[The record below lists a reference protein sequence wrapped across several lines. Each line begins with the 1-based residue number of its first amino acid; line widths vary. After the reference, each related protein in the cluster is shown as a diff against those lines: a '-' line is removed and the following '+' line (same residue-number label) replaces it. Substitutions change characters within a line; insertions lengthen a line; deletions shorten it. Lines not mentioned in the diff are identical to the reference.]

1 MAIDFTPEI
10 QFTPAEESKHKDAR
24 YQTYRDKLT
33 YRKTKETRI
42 PGVPTSEYEQT
53 PLSYDKWLKGKEQE
67 NFDKV
72 KGVGEAGLSFLTGLP
87 ATFIAGLAGV
97 TAPLNAFGS
106 RDPQKVFEDVS
117 GALTFQP
124 RGDKGQ
130 EYTQALGH
138 AMQAFPAVGGYT
150 PHLAVKAPKAAKPSL
165 VDALKKGREEAA
177 PVVDFT
183 PEVPDLRLEH
193 PIAADTRV
201 REMNRRQPTAED
213 YANRDANVRVV
224 EEEIAAN
231 EAAQRAAAQEDFLA
245 QHDASVGQLRQ
256 MNETNPD
263 GSYTHQR
270 LIDDTPHG
278 DVPAQ
283 YGSTLE
289 HGRVDENGIPIRAD
303 LSMEAQNLQDP
314 LQMNLWGDEL
324 GPAQGARKSL
334 TSALDS
340 MPPGPARDLAISQ
353 LSGIPQKSLV
363 DKVNTVLNDGMG
375 GLSRTQRGA
384 IDPEVFKAGFRNV
397 NRALSKLTD
406 QPWVR
411 EAFPARLFE
420 TNMDGS
426 PKILL
431 HGTRDAFNDRPRGV
445 SYEGLHA
452 GYGGAATLKA
462 ATGSKDGRVGY
473 RERNLSYDYNG
484 TKDANSAMYPVALR
498 KGNYPRLDGDY
509 GSWEP
514 MKLADSRQFKLDLS
528 KATKRGFYDIEDFM
542 ESYKDQL
549 KGKDLSAQEEN
560 LIFAK
565 MLKNEFDIDGFFY
578 PNKYETAQHQIMSK
592 SGMMKSPQRARNLAS
607 KLGLEDSV
615 VTYDD
620 NNMVSLHDQQAQV
633 PSMNSGMSRGQR
645 GALDFGSSA
654 KQKLI
659 EEVTGKTLFAKLPAP
674 ADVIEA
680 GLAHGKD
687 SNSSINF
694 SAGGSLE
701 AAKRRSPLVLGAV
714 RIVQGLKNQ
723 AEHAIRET
731 VFPTEKALRGLSRDE
746 LVELGGVLKAEMFE
760 RTPFSME
767 ELANAGMSEKQML
780 AYNKVREMY
789 ASALEAQNQARA
801 LKGEK
806 PINAK
811 EAYLSSRWQGDFRVP
826 FYDGNGKLAWYL
838 AADNK
843 LSLSRQA
850 DQLLAQFPELTPGDT
865 HVVKSS
871 KRGGSTDVQSVYTTM
886 LDVLGRDDPAVER
899 IKAWAENQLVEDTAR
914 TKAQE
919 KHFERKANIR
929 GFVGDRPWNDPFKES
944 LKMFQQQITYAKNA
958 HTWSKLQEAG
968 QSLKEILNNKDLA
981 IQQPNNIAYLREYF
995 ADQLGAN
1002 EHQAIRA
1009 IEDLVRDVGISPNQ
1023 LGRGIG
1029 NVKALW
1035 VSQKLAV
1042 NLGFAASNFLQAG
1055 NMLPHMMD
1063 LQAKYGGNPISAL
1076 ATGVPLGVAMAT
1088 GHLGQMGPKFYKT
1101 LGKLPGYD
1109 EFQARAMKFA
1119 EDNSVIA
1126 RSIYDES
1133 PIESS
1138 FSKTGTVTKL
1148 AGKTITLPETYLRA
1162 VTFMTYVEQLRSS
1175 GKFKND
1181 LDLFREAEERVNM
1194 SMSDYREGERAPIFN
1209 KLGNAGNAL
1218 NVLQTYPM
1226 NFYNQWSWALREA
1239 KTGNVGP
1246 ALVMFGVQSYL
1257 AGAMGVPGFA
1267 DADKF
1272 LEFGKEWLAE
1282 HYPTAWNKVKNF
1294 SLKKL
1299 ALDLGGEAALYGGAS
1314 KQSGISLT
1322 ARAAA
1327 PSPTEMFQ
1335 SPGAPVGDLFNQA
1348 GDVGALA
1355 MDPLNPQKQAQAAL
1369 SVAPSGL
1376 TGMLETQAFRD
1387 QTSVPQ
1393 DGKQV
1398 YGKPRSLKDRA
1409 GQYART
1415 PEEER
1420 LRAFGLR
1427 SQREAVV
1434 RDQTYQEQKVA
1445 QTAQKIVSALPGK
1458 IYNQL
1463 RNNDKEGA
1471 KDFITL
1477 YAQLSGKDFN
1487 VRQLEQQIVEEY
1499 TTPDQRMMMKKN
1511 LPVET
1516 VLAYK
1521 RLQETLK
1528 EMGYK

>member
-24 YQTYRDKLT
+24 YQTYLDKLT

-53 PLSYDKWLKGKEQE
+53 PLPYDKWLKGKEQE

-97 TAPLNAFGS
+97 SAPMNAFGS

-117 GALTFQP
+117 GALTYQP

-177 PVVDFT
+177 PIDFT
-183 PEVPDLRLEH
+183 LEAQGDLF
-193 PIAADTRV
+193 P
-201 REMNRRQPTAED
+201 Q
-213 YANRDANVRVV
+213 
-224 EEEIAAN
+224 
-231 EAAQRAAAQEDFLA
+231 
-245 QHDASVGQLRQ
+245 
-256 MNETNPD
+256 
-263 GSYTHQR
+263 
-270 LIDDTPHG
+270 
-278 DVPAQ
+278 
-283 YGSTLE
+283 TLE
-289 HGRVDENGIPIRAD
+289 
-303 LSMEAQNLQDP
+303 Q
-314 LQMNLWGDEL
+314 
-324 GPAQGARKSL
+324 GPAQGLSPQAIAELQNAGQGDLFAPNNPSGRIKQTYPDWVEQQRQDVAGQPGVNTPLNFESPYPVKASDYPNVLADAPYQHEGGLDYSTVDQQALPITIADHINSGLPERAPIENNPMDRANQILSGTELARKR
-334 TSALDS
+334 
-340 MPPGPARDLAISQ
+340 PGQ
-353 LSGIPQKSLV
+353 TIPK
-363 DKVNTVLNDGMG
+363 KGE
-375 GLSRTQRGA
+375 RGA

-411 EAFPARLFE
+411 EAFPAHLFE

-431 HGTRDAFNDRPRGV
+431 HGTRDAFNDQPRGV

-620 NNMVSLHDQQAQV
+620 NNMVSVHDAKAQA

-674 ADVIEA
+674 VDVIEA

-701 AAKRRSPLVLGAV
+701 AAKRRSPLVQGAV

-723 AEHAIRET
+723 AEHAIRES
-731 VFPTEKALRGLSRDE
+731 VFPTEKALRGLSKNE

-760 RTPFSME
+760 RQPFSME
-767 ELANAGMSEKQML
+767 ELARAGMTEKQMI

-789 ASALEAQNQARA
+789 ASALEAQNKARA
-801 LKGEK
+801 LKGQE
-806 PINAK
+806 PISAK

-826 FYDGNGKLAWYL
+826 FYDAKGRLAWYL

-843 LSLSRQA
+843 WSLDKQA
-850 DQLLAQFPELTPGDT
+850 SQLLAQFPELTPGDS
-865 HVVKSS
+865 HVVKTS
-871 KRGGSTDVQSVYTTM
+871 KRGGQTDVQAIYSTM
-886 LDVLGRDDPAVER
+886 LDVLGRDDPAVAR
-899 IKAWAENQLVEDTAR
+899 IREWAENQMVEDASR

-929 GFVGDRPWNDPFKES
+929 GFVGDRPWNNPVKET
-944 LKMFQQQITYAKNA
+944 LQMFQQQITYAKNA
-958 HTWSKLQEAG
+958 HTWSRLQEAG
-968 QSLKEILNNKDLA
+968 QGLKEILNNEDLA
-981 IQQPNNIAYLREYF
+981 LQQPNNIAYLREYF

-1002 EHQAIRA
+1002 EHQAIRG
-1009 IEDLVRDVGISPNQ
+1009 IEDAIRDLGISPNQ

-1029 NVKALW
+1029 NVKGLW

-1063 LQAKYGGNPISAL
+1063 LQVKYGGNPISAVL
-1076 ATGVPLGVAMAT
+1076 SGVPLGIAMAT
-1088 GHLGQMGPKFYKT
+1088 GHLGQMGPAFYKT

-1109 EFQARAMKFA
+1109 AFQARAMKYA

-1138 FSKTGTVTKL
+1138 FSKTGAVSKL

-1194 SMSDYREGERAPIFN
+1194 SMSDYREGERAPVFN
-1209 KLGNAGNAL
+1209 KLGNIGNAL

-1246 ALVMFGVQSYL
+1246 AMVMFGVQSYL

-1445 QTAQKIVSALPGK
+1445 QSAQKIVSALPGK